1 MYLLHAFADSSVRTL
16 QEITYYFGEQEIPL
30 RRLTLLFKS
39 LYTQVCGTRRRS
51 RALPSRLCCRCRTGK
66 VIVSPAD
73 TKENATPDATTKES
87 ATKRE
92 ISVEIPVED
101 VTRQTD
107 ALIQKYQKVARIP
120 GFRRGHVPAS
130 IIRQRFSEEIKTDM
144 VEALIPRFFR
154 QEAERLSLHP
164 VSQPRVTDLHL
175 HDGEPLRFKAAFE
188 VLPAIKL
195 EGYKELRAEKP
206 EIAVSEADVEQAL
219 ADLRERHASFNP
231 IEGRALADG
240 DFAQV
245 SLDGHP
251 KAEPKSGE
259 AKTGESKSD
268 EGQPVHMDEV
278 LVEIAGQNTMPE
290 FTEHLRGTNPGD
302 ERSFDVNY
310 PQDTED
316 KRLAGKTFTYAVKVQ
331 AIKQKSL
338 PELNDE
344 FAKTLGEFQTVDDLR
359 KAVREQMESERKHRA
374 EHEAKEKLVKEL
386 IQRNDFEV
394 PDSLI
399 EQQIDIRLERGLRA
413 LAAQGLTAEQMK
425 KMDLPR
431 LRAGQRD
438 QAVHD
443 VKAALLLERVA
454 EEENIQV
461 SDEEFDRELE
471 ALARQSKQ
479 TSEAVRARLTRDGG
493 LDRIRTRIR
502 NEKTLEFL
510 YHQSA

>member
-1 MYLLHAFADSSVRTL
+1 
-16 QEITYYFGEQEIPL
+16 
-30 RRLTLLFKS
+30 
-39 LYTQVCGTRRRS
+39 
-51 RALPSRLCCRCRTGK
+51 
-66 VIVSPAD
+66 VSPAE
-73 TKENATPDATTKES
+73 TKESAAKEDATKESVKES

-92 ISVEIPVED
+92 IAVEIPVAD
-101 VTRQTD
+101 VNRQTES
-107 ALIQKYQKVARIP
+107 LIQKYQKVARIP

-175 HDGEPLRFKAAFE
+175 HDGEPLRFKASFE
-188 VLPAIKL
+188 VLPEIKL
-195 EGYKELRAEKP
+195 EGYKELRAEKTD
-206 EIAVSEADVEQAL
+206 IAVSESDIDLAL
-219 ADLRERHASFNP
+219 ADLRERHATFNP
-231 IEGRALADG
+231 VEDRALADG

-245 SLDGHP
+245 SLDGNP
-251 KAEPKSGE
+251 KVD
-259 AKTGESKSD
+259 ESKPGD
-268 EGQPVHMDEV
+268 AKAAEGQPVHMDEV

-290 FTEHLRGTNPGD
+290 FTEHLRGAVVGD
-302 ERSFDVNY
+302 ERTFDVNY
-310 PQDTED
+310 PEDTQD
-316 KRLAGKTFTYAVKVQ
+316 KRLAGKTFTYVVKVQ
-331 AIKQKSL
+331 AIKTKSL
-338 PELNDE
+338 PELNEE
-344 FAKTLGEFQTVDDLR
+344 FVKHLGEFQTVDDIR
-359 KAVREQMESERKHRA
+359 KAIREQMESERKNQA
-374 EHEAKEKLVKEL
+374 ERDAKDKLVGEL

-425 KMDLPR
+425 KMDLNR
-431 LRAGQRD
+431 LRGGQRD
-438 QAVHD
+438 QAIHD

-454 EEENIQV
+454 EEENVQV
-461 SDEEFDRELE
+461 SDEDLNQELE
-471 ALARQSKQ
+471 SLARQSKQ

>member
-1 MYLLHAFADSSVRTL
+1 
-16 QEITYYFGEQEIPL
+16 
-30 RRLTLLFKS
+30 
-39 LYTQVCGTRRRS
+39 
-51 RALPSRLCCRCRTGK
+51 
-66 VIVSPAD
+66 VSPAEIKEGTNKD
-73 TKENATPDATTKES
+73 TTPESTTPERAQSAS

-92 ISVEIPVED
+92 IVVEIPVAD
-101 VTRQTD
+101 VNRQTD
-107 ALIQKYQKVARIP
+107 TLIQKYQKVARIP

-188 VLPAIKL
+188 VLPEIKL

-219 ADLRERHASFNP
+219 ADVRERHATFNP
-231 IEGRALADG
+231 VEGRALADG

-245 SLDGHP
+245 SLDGNP
-251 KAEPKSGE
+251 KPGETKAGAE
-259 AKTGESKSD
+259 KSD

-290 FTEHLRGTNPGD
+290 FTEHLRGTNAGD
-302 ERSFDVNY
+302 ERTFDVNY
-310 PQDTED
+310 PEDTQD

-331 AIKQKSL
+331 SIKQKSL
-338 PELNDE
+338 PELNE
-344 FAKTLGEFQTVDDLR
+344 AFAKTLGEFQTVDDVR
-359 KAVREQMESERKHRA
+359 KAIREQMEAERGHEA
-374 EHEAKEKLVKEL
+374 EHAAKEKLVGQL

-394 PDSLI
+394 PDSLV

-425 KMDLPR
+425 KMDLQR
-431 LRAGQRD
+431 LRVGQRE
-438 QAVHD
+438 QAIHD

-461 SDEEFDRELE
+461 SDEEVNQELE
-471 ALARQSKQ
+471 ALAKQSKQ
-479 TSEAVRARLTRDGG
+479 TSEALRARLTRDGG

-502 NEKTLEFL
+502 NEKTLDFL

>member
-1 MYLLHAFADSSVRTL
+1 
-16 QEITYYFGEQEIPL
+16 
-30 RRLTLLFKS
+30 
-39 LYTQVCGTRRRS
+39 
-51 RALPSRLCCRCRTGK
+51 
-66 VIVSPAD
+66 VSPAETKAGTIND
-73 TKENATPDATTKES
+73 RSSNESTTKENTPKVSATKES

-92 ISVEIPVED
+92 IQVEIPLAD
-101 VTRQTD
+101 VNRQTE
-107 ALIQKYQKVARIP
+107 ALIQKYQNVARIP

-188 VLPAIKL
+188 VLPEIKL
-195 EGYKELRAEKP
+195 EGYKELRAERP
-206 EIAVSEADVEQAL
+206 EIAVSETDVEQAL
-219 ADLRERHASFNP
+219 ADVCERHATFNP
-231 IEGRALADG
+231 VEGRALADG

-251 KAEPKSGE
+251 KAGSESEPGGSKSG
-259 AKTGESKSD
+259 GSKSGGSKSA

-290 FTEHLRGTNPGD
+290 FTENLRGASAGD
-302 ERSFDVNY
+302 ERTFDVNY

-316 KRLAGKTFTYAVKVQ
+316 KRLAGKTFTYVVKVQ
-331 AIKQKSL
+331 ALKQKSL
-338 PELNDE
+338 PQANDE
-344 FAKTLGEFQTVDDLR
+344 FAKQLGEFQTMDEVR
-359 KAVREQMESERKHRA
+359 KAIREQMEAERKHQA
-374 EHEAKEKLVKEL
+374 EHDAKEKLVREL

-399 EQQIDIRLERGLRA
+399 DQQIDIRLERGLRA

-425 KMDLPR
+425 KMDMNR
-431 LRAGQRD
+431 LRSGQRD
-438 QAVHD
+438 QAIHD

-454 EEENIQV
+454 DEENLQV
-461 SDEEFDRELE
+461 SDDELNQELE
-471 ALARQSKQ
+471 ALAKQSKQ
-479 TSEAVRARLTRDGG
+479 TSEAIRARLTRDGA

-502 NEKTLEFL
+502 NEKTLDFL
-510 YHQSA
+510 YRQSA

>member
-1 MYLLHAFADSSVRTL
+1 
-16 QEITYYFGEQEIPL
+16 
-30 RRLTLLFKS
+30 
-39 LYTQVCGTRRRS
+39 
-51 RALPSRLCCRCRTGK
+51 
-66 VIVSPAD
+66 VSPAEIKD
-73 TKENATPDATTKES
+73 PAIKDSTTNDSPVKESS

-92 ISVEIPVED
+92 IQVEIPLED
-101 VTRQTD
+101 VNRQTD
-107 ALIQKYQKVARIP
+107 FLIQKYQKVARIP

-175 HDGEPLRFKAAFE
+175 HDGQPLRFKAAFE
-188 VLPAIKL
+188 VLPEIKL
-195 EGYKELRAEKP
+195 EVYKELRAEKP
-206 EIAVSEADVEQAL
+206 EIAVSEEDVEKAL
-219 ADLRERHASFNP
+219 ADVRERHAAFNP
-231 IEGRALADG
+231 VEGRALADG

-251 KAEPKSGE
+251 KTSPESKPGE
-259 AKTGESKSD
+259 AKSKEAKSA

-278 LVEIAGQNTMPE
+278 LVEIAGLNTMPE
-290 FTEHLRGTNPGD
+290 FTENLRGASAGD

-310 PQDTED
+310 PQDIED

-338 PELNDE
+338 PEMNDE
-344 FAKTLGEFQTVDDLR
+344 FAKQLGEFQTMDDVR
-359 KAVREQMESERKHRA
+359 KTIREQMEAERRHQA
-374 EHEAKEKLVKEL
+374 EHQAKEKLVREL

-394 PDSLI
+394 PESLVD
-399 EQQIDIRLERGLRA
+399 QQIDIRLERGLRA

-425 KMDLPR
+425 KMDMNR
-431 LRAGQRD
+431 LRGGQRD
-438 QAVHD
+438 QAIHD

-454 EEENIQV
+454 DEENVQV
-461 SDEEFDRELE
+461 SDDELDHELE
-471 ALARQSKQ
+471 ALAKQSKQ
-479 TSEAVRARLTRDGG
+479 TSEAVRARLTRDGA

-510 YHQSA
+510 YRQSA

>member
-1 MYLLHAFADSSVRTL
+1 M
-16 QEITYYFGEQEIPL
+16 
-30 RRLTLLFKS
+30 
-39 LYTQVCGTRRRS
+39 
-51 RALPSRLCCRCRTGK
+51 
-66 VIVSPAD
+66 SPAEI
-73 TKENATPDATTKES
+73 KENTANGST
-87 ATKRE
+87 TKRE
-92 ISVEIPVED
+92 IQVEIPVEE

-107 ALIQKYQKVARIP
+107 SLIQKYQKVARIP

-144 VEALIPRFFR
+144 VEALIPRFFK

-175 HDGEPLRFKAAFE
+175 HEGEPLRFKAAFE
-188 VLPAIKL
+188 VLPEIKL
-195 EGYKELRAEKP
+195 EGYKELRADKP

-231 IEGRALADG
+231 VEGRALADG

-251 KAEPKSGE
+251 KAEQKSGE
-259 AKTGESKSD
+259 EKPD

-278 LVEIAGQNTMPE
+278 LVEIAGGNTMPE
-290 FTEHLRGTNPGD
+290 FTEHLRGTSAGD
-302 ERSFDVNY
+302 ERTFDVHY
-310 PQDTED
+310 PEDTQD
-316 KRLAGKTFTYAVKVQ
+316 KRLAGKTFSYAVKVQ
-331 AIKQKSL
+331 SIKQKSL

-344 FAKTLGEFQTVDDLR
+344 FARQLGEFQTVDDVR
-359 KAVREQMESERKHRA
+359 KVIREQIESERKHQA
-374 EHEAKEKLVKEL
+374 EHDAKEKLVGEL

-425 KMDLPR
+425 KMDLQR
-431 LRAGQRD
+431 LRAGQRE
-438 QAVHD
+438 QAIHD

-454 EEENIQV
+454 EKENVQV
-461 SDEEFDRELE
+461 SDEELNRELE

-502 NEKTLEFL
+502 NEKTLDFL

>member
-1 MYLLHAFADSSVRTL
+1 M
-16 QEITYYFGEQEIPL
+16 
-30 RRLTLLFKS
+30 
-39 LYTQVCGTRRRS
+39 
-51 RALPSRLCCRCRTGK
+51 
-66 VIVSPAD
+66 SPTD
-73 TKENATPDATTKES
+73 TNESAAKES
-87 ATKRE
+87 STKRE
-92 ISVEIPVED
+92 IVVEIPVED

-107 ALIQKYQKVARIP
+107 SLIQKYQKVARIP

-130 IIRQRFSEEIKTDM
+130 IIRRRFSEEIKTDM

-188 VLPAIKL
+188 VLPEIKL
-195 EGYKELRAEKP
+195 EGYKELRADKP

-231 IEGRALADG
+231 VEGRALADG

-245 SLDGHP
+245 SLDGNP
-251 KAEPKSGE
+251 KAG
-259 AKTGESKSD
+259 

-290 FTEHLRGTNPGD
+290 FTANLRGASAGD
-302 ERSFDVNY
+302 ERTFDVNY
-310 PQDTED
+310 PEDTQD
-316 KRLAGKTFTYAVKVQ
+316 KRLAGKTFSYAVKVGS
-331 AIKQKSL
+331 IKQKSL

-344 FAKTLGEFQTVDDLR
+344 FAKQLGQFQTVDDLR
-359 KAVREQMESERKHRA
+359 KAVREQIESERKHEA
-374 EHEAKEKLVKEL
+374 EHAAKEKLVQEL

-394 PDSLI
+394 PDSLT
-399 EQQIDIRLERGLRA
+399 EQQIDIRIERGLRA

-425 KMDLPR
+425 KMDLQR
-431 LRAGQRD
+431 LRTGQRE
-438 QAVHD
+438 QAIHD

-454 EEENIQV
+454 EEENIHV
-461 SDEEFDRELE
+461 SDEELDRELE
-471 ALARQSKQ
+471 SLARQSKQ

-502 NEKTLEFL
+502 NEKTLDFL

>member
-1 MYLLHAFADSSVRTL
+1 MKVGPTKNDS
-16 QEITYYFGEQEIPL
+16 
-30 RRLTLLFKS
+30 
-39 LYTQVCGTRRRS
+39 
-51 RALPSRLCCRCRTGK
+51 A
-66 VIVSPAD
+66 A
-73 TKENATPDATTKES
+73 KEGATSTS

-92 ISVEIPVED
+92 IQVEIPVAD
-101 VTRQTD
+101 VNRQTD
-107 ALIQKYQKVARIP
+107 SLIQKYQKVARIP

-175 HDGEPLRFKAAFE
+175 HEGEPLRFKAAFE
-188 VLPAIKL
+188 VLPEIKL
-195 EGYKELRAEKP
+195 QGYKELRAEKP
-206 EIAVSEADVEQAL
+206 EIAVSEADVEQTL
-219 ADLRERHASFNP
+219 ADLRERHASFNT
-231 IEGRALADG
+231 IEGRTLADG

-245 SLDGHP
+245 SLDGN
-251 KAEPKSGE
+251 PKSGE
-259 AKTGESKSD
+259 EKSG

-278 LVEIAGQNTMPE
+278 LVEIAGKNTMPE
-290 FTEHLRGTNPGD
+290 FTENLRGTSPGD
-302 ERSFDVNY
+302 ERTFDVNY
-310 PQDTED
+310 PEDTQD
-316 KRLAGKTFTYAVKVQ
+316 KRLAGKTFTYEVKVQ

-344 FAKTLGEFQTVDDLR
+344 FAKQMGEFQTVDDIR
-359 KAVREQMESERKHRA
+359 KTICEQMEAERKHQA
-374 EHEAKEKLVKEL
+374 EHEAKDKLVGEL

-399 EQQIDIRLERGLRA
+399 EQQIDIRLEQGLRA

-425 KMDLPR
+425 KMDLNR

-438 QAVHD
+438 QAIHD

-454 EEENIQV
+454 EEENVQV
-461 SDEEFDRELE
+461 SDEELNQELE
-471 ALARQSKQ
+471 SLARQSKQ
-479 TSEAVRARLTRDGG
+479 TSEAIRARLTRDGG

>member
-1 MYLLHAFADSSVRTL
+1 
-16 QEITYYFGEQEIPL
+16 
-30 RRLTLLFKS
+30 
-39 LYTQVCGTRRRS
+39 
-51 RALPSRLCCRCRTGK
+51 
-66 VIVSPAD
+66 VSPAEIKD
-73 TKENATPDATTKES
+73 STSADNPVTESTPKDS

-92 ISVEIPVED
+92 IEVEIPVAD
-101 VTRQTD
+101 VNRQTES
-107 ALIQKYQKVARIP
+107 LIQKYQKVARIP

-188 VLPAIKL
+188 VLPEIKL
-195 EGYKELRAEKP
+195 EGYKQLRADKP
-206 EIAVSEADVEQAL
+206 EIALSEEDVEKAL
-219 ADLRERHASFNP
+219 ADVRERHATFNP

-251 KAEPKSGE
+251 KPGE
-259 AKTGESKSD
+259 AKPSEGKA

-278 LVEIAGQNTMPE
+278 LVEIAGPTTMPE
-290 FTEHLRGTNPGD
+290 FTEHLRGANPGD
-302 ERSFDVNY
+302 ERTFDVNY
-310 PQDTED
+310 PEDTQD
-316 KRLAGKTFTYAVKVQ
+316 KRLAGKTFSYTVKVQ
-331 AIKQKSL
+331 AVKQKSL
-338 PELNDE
+338 PELNDD
-344 FAKTLGEFQTVDDLR
+344 FAKTLGEFQAVDDVR
-359 KAVREQMESERKHRA
+359 KAIREQMEAERKHEA
-374 EHEAKEKLVKEL
+374 EHAAKEKLVGEL
-386 IQRNDFEV
+386 IQRNNFEV
-394 PDSLI
+394 PESLI
-399 EQQIDIRLERGLRA
+399 EQQIDIRIERGLRA
-413 LAAQGLTAEQMK
+413 LAAQGLTSEQMK
-425 KMDLPR
+425 KMDLNR
-431 LRAGQRD
+431 LRVGQHD

-461 SDEEFDRELE
+461 SDDEFNRELE

-479 TSEAVRARLTRDGG
+479 TLEAVRARLTQDGG

-502 NEKTLEFL
+502 NEKTLDFL

>member
-1 MYLLHAFADSSVRTL
+1 M
-16 QEITYYFGEQEIPL
+16 
-30 RRLTLLFKS
+30 
-39 LYTQVCGTRRRS
+39 
-51 RALPSRLCCRCRTGK
+51 
-66 VIVSPAD
+66 SPTD
-73 TKENATPDATTKES
+73 IKESTTKES

-92 ISVEIPVED
+92 IQVEIPVED
-101 VTRQTD
+101 VNRQTD
-107 ALIQKYQKVARIP
+107 SLIQKYQKVARIP

-175 HDGEPLRFKAAFE
+175 HEGEPLRFKAAFE
-188 VLPAIKL
+188 VLPEIKL
-195 EGYKELRAEKP
+195 EGYKELRADKP

-219 ADLRERHASFNP
+219 VDLRERHASFNP
-231 IEGRALADG
+231 VEGRALADG

-245 SLDGHP
+245 SLDGNP
-251 KAEPKSGE
+251 KAETKSGQ
-259 AKTGESKSD
+259 GKSG

-278 LVEIAGQNTMPE
+278 LVEIAGKNTMPE
-290 FTEHLRGTNPGD
+290 FTEHLRGTSAGD
-302 ERSFDVNY
+302 ERTFDVNY
-310 PQDTED
+310 PEDTQD
-316 KRLAGKTFTYAVKVQ
+316 KRLAGKTFSYAVKVQ
-331 AIKQKSL
+331 SIKQKSL

-344 FAKTLGEFQTVDDLR
+344 FAKQLGEFQTMDDVR
-359 KAVREQMESERKHRA
+359 KVIREQIESERKHEA
-374 EHEAKEKLVKEL
+374 EHAAKDKLVAEL

-399 EQQIDIRLERGLRA
+399 EQQVDIRLERGLRA

-425 KMDLPR
+425 KMDLNR
-431 LRAGQRD
+431 LRAGQRE
-438 QAVHD
+438 QAIHD

-454 EEENIQV
+454 EEENLQV
-461 SDEEFDRELE
+461 SDDELNHELE
-471 ALARQSKQ
+471 ALAKQSKQ

-502 NEKTLEFL
+502 NEKTLDFL
-510 YHQSA
+510 YRQSA

>member
-1 MYLLHAFADSSVRTL
+1 
-16 QEITYYFGEQEIPL
+16 
-30 RRLTLLFKS
+30 
-39 LYTQVCGTRRRS
+39 
-51 RALPSRLCCRCRTGK
+51 
-66 VIVSPAD
+66 VSPAEV
-73 TKENATPDATTKES
+73 KESTTNESQDKEARTNQGSAGGPTKES
-87 ATKRE
+87 ATRRE
-92 ISVEIPVED
+92 ISVEIPVAE
-101 VTRQTD
+101 VNRQTD
-107 ALIQKYQKVARIP
+107 SLIQKYQKVARIP

-188 VLPAIKL
+188 VLPEIKL
-195 EGYKELRAEKP
+195 EGYKELRAERP
-206 EIAVSEADVEQAL
+206 EITVSDADVDQAL

-251 KAEPKSGE
+251 KAGTKSEETKPG
-259 AKTGESKSD
+259 

-290 FTEHLRGTNPGD
+290 FTEHLRGANAGD
-302 ERSFDVNY
+302 ERTFDVNY
-310 PQDTED
+310 PEDTQD
-316 KRLAGKTFTYAVKVQ
+316 KRLAGKVFTYTVKVQ

-338 PELNDE
+338 PELSDE
-344 FAKTLGEFQTVDDLR
+344 FAKTLGEFQTMGDVR
-359 KAVREQMESERKHRA
+359 KAIREQMESEKRHEA
-374 EHEAKEKLVKEL
+374 EHAAKDKLVGQL
-386 IQRNDFEV
+386 IERNDFEV
-394 PDSLI
+394 PESLV

-425 KMDLPR
+425 KMDLNR
-431 LRAGQRD
+431 LRAGQRE
-438 QAVHD
+438 QAIHD

-461 SDEEFDRELE
+461 SEEEFNHEIE

-479 TSEAVRARLTRDGG
+479 TSEAVRARLTPEGG

-510 YHQSA
+510 YQQSA